1 MFEMRI
7 GFVGTGGI
15 TRAIVTGLL
24 KAGAGIEAIAVS
36 NRNAHIAKDLAAL
49 HPKVR
54 VCGSN
59 QQVLEASDVVCLAVR
74 PQVARDVIRELDFA
88 QTHRVI
94 SFIPGLR
101 TDELARL
108 IPHVAGIAR
117 AVPLPAVEQRIGTT
131 SVYPPDDAACEL
143 FSTIGTVVEV
153 ESEDQFDC
161 LHAATATMASY
172 FAFMQSQADWL
183 IAKGLPPEKARSFLS
198 SYCAGMA
205 HRAEHTDYS
214 FPELIQHSITP
225 GGINEKVLLELSSAG
240 AFDLYPHALDG
251 ALAWINGVR

>member
-1 MFEMRI
+1 MRL

-24 KAGAGIEAIAVS
+24 KMEAEVEAIALS
-36 NRNAHIAKDLAAL
+36 NRTARIANDLAAL

-54 VCGSN
+54 VCESN
-59 QQVLEASDVVCLAVR
+59 QQVLDTSEVVCLAVL
-74 PQVARDVIRELDFA
+74 PTIARAVIRELTFA
-88 QTHRVI
+88 PTHRVM

-101 TDELARL
+101 TDELSKL
-108 IPHVAGIAR
+108 IPDAVAITR
-117 AVPLPAVEQRIGTT
+117 AVPLPAVEQGIGTT
-131 SVYPPDDAACEL
+131 AVYPPDDVARLL
-143 FSTIGTVVEV
+143 FSSVGTAVEV

-161 LHAATATMASY
+161 LHTATATMASY

-183 IAKGLPPEKARSFLS
+183 IGKGLPPEKARTFLS

-214 FPELIQHSITP
+214 FPELIKHSITP
-225 GGINEKVLLELSSAG
+225 GGMNEKVLVELSSAG
-240 AFDLYPHALDG
+240 AFDLYPRALDG
-251 ALAWINGVR
+251 VLEWLKGFH